1 MFFNKKK
8 LFILPSYPTEKTLD
22 PTGAGD
28 TFAGGIAGFLSNQ
41 DIVNFKTIKQSIL
54 YGTILASFTVE
65 SFGIKSLLDV
75 TKFDLNKRLNHF
87 KLLTS
92 LNGD

>member
-1 MFFNKKK
+1 M
-8 LFILPSYPTEKTLD
+8 D

-92 LNGD
+92 INGD